1 MVEQP
6 AAAPTAINRREVVDI
21 DLPDDLTATLVFRMR
36 GDEVELDAAVVAA
49 TANTLV
55 VELASGAST
64 LVLATAKRCEVIVEL
79 PEGELR
85 TSARPGRRVGD
96 VPESN
101 QLELVVTDGLDLS
114 VALAV

>member
-6 AAAPTAINRREVVDI
+6 AAAAPASNRRDVVDI
-21 DLPDDLTATLVFRMR
+21 DLARPLPASLVFRMR
-36 GDEVELDAAVVAA
+36 GDEVELDATVVAA

-64 LVLATAKRCEVIVEL
+64 LVLATARRCEVVVEL
-79 PEGELR
+79 PDGELR

-101 QLELVVTDGLDLS
+101 RLELVVTDGLDLS
-114 VALAV
+114 EAL

>member
-6 AAAPTAINRREVVDI
+6 APAPAALNRREVVDI
-21 DLPDDLTATLVFRMR
+21 DLPGDLPATLVFRLR
-36 GDEVELDAAVVAA
+36 GDEVELDATVVAA

-64 LVLATAKRCEVIVEL
+64 LVLATARRCEVVVEL
-79 PEGELR
+79 PDGHLR
-85 TSARPGRRVGD
+85 TTARPGRRVGD

-101 QLELVVTDGLDLS
+101 KLELVVTDGLDLS
-114 VALAV
+114 VVLAG

>member
-6 AAAPTAINRREVVDI
+6 IAAAPSAANRRDVA
-21 DLPDDLTATLVFRMR
+21 DLDLAGPLPASLVFRMR
-36 GDEVELDAAVVAA
+36 GDEVELDATVVAA

-64 LVLATAKRCEVIVEL
+64 LVLATAKRCEVVVER
-79 PEGELR
+79 PGGELR

-101 QLELVVTDGLDLS
+101 RLELVVTDGLDLS
-114 VALAV
+114 EAL

>member
-6 AAAPTAINRREVVDI
+6 AAAAPTALNRREVVDI
-21 DLPDDLTATLVFRMR
+21 DLADPLPATLVFRMR
-36 GDEVELDAAVVAA
+36 GEEVELDATVVAA

-64 LVLATAKRCEVIVEL
+64 LVLATAKRCEVAVEL
-79 PEGELR
+79 PHGELR
-85 TSARPGRRVGD
+85 TQARPGRRVGD

-101 QLELVVTDGLDLS
+101 RLELVVTDGLDLS
-114 VALAV
+114 AAL